1 VRKRDELSDPGS
13 CLNKARDDEWVFTLL
28 GRDEAT
34 PAGIRGWAAERIRLG
49 LNKPGDQKILDALRQ
64 ADLIAAEHAGAPLE

>member
-1 VRKRDELSDPGS
+1 VRKRDELSDSGS

-28 GRDEAT
+28 GRDEAA

-49 LNKPGDQKILDALRQ
+49 LNKPGDPKIVDALRQ
-64 ADLIAAEHAGAPLE
+64 ADFIAAGHAGAPLA